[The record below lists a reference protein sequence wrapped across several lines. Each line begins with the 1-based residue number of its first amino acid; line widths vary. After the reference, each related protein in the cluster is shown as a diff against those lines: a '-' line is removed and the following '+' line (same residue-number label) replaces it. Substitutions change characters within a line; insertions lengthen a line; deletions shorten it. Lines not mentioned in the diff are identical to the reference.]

1 MWKILL
7 LTALIAAAIFGASVF
22 KNELQTNPAL
32 NAKIAEI
39 AEKIGPLRNT
49 ATHILDEFKVKDN
62 NIVKD
67 PAKET
72 VAETAKV
79 TVKDTAKDPPQPDE
93 SGEMV
98 SLYLKH
104 GGVVRG
110 RLVDKRSDEYEVE
123 GRTGKY
129 VVLKSQ
135 VIRIGSKD
143 ENNAAWAYKNAVV
156 VKKTNGIIMD
166 GQIVEADDN
175 NITLSF
181 TEGGGNIEMGV
192 DRKDISHLIFAPIW
206 NKETIQ
212 TEARLEKLFPKMSV
226 YKEDNF
232 TLLTDASSEWIK
244 AYTKELND
252 QYTGIYLRFF
262 GLFKNRKQDGQNFV
276 ILFDDPGDYIKY
288 TVASMGP
295 MNALGY
301 FDPDDRTLFIYNGW
315 GARFEKLYR
324 DYIEGICSA
333 IDEHAKDEKTKLADG
348 GWHITVDGYAKEQKD
363 VLWKWY
369 DLHKRI
375 ALDETFEVMRHEFT
389 HEIFHNWGLQ
399 GIVTSRPPV
408 DKDKMAAKEKEILD
422 ALESKDQEKIEG
434 VFKDL
439 YKMKKNYYE
448 DLEMNVSN
456 SWLAEGIATYCE
468 TSPLG
473 TINERFLAGYQV
485 MSDKNR
491 INPLEFITNFKKGSF
506 SGLNYQSML
515 DGYAESW
522 GFTKFLMERY
532 PAQFIDY
539 QNRMAD
545 RLMQKKIA
553 EASED
558 DFNLLL
564 KCLNKDLPA
573 LETEFKEY
581 MTRFE
586 RVDDPM
592 VKRVLEYEKMYD
604 EFRNVHERREKSY
617 IYFK

>member
-7 LTALIAAAIFGASVF
+7 LAVLVAAIVFGIPAFKKACQTDLKLNTKVAELAEKATSVQKGAVRNLEEF
-22 KNELQTNPAL
+22 KKKYESGKVE
-32 NAKIAEI
+32 NAKDISPE
-39 AEKIGPLRNT
+39 EKPVEGIT
-49 ATHILDEFKVKDN
+49 I
-62 NIVKD
+62 
-67 PAKET
+67 
-72 VAETAKV
+72 
-79 TVKDTAKDPPQPDE
+79 
-93 SGEMV
+93 
-98 SLYLKH
+98 YLKH
-104 GGVVRG
+104 GSVISGK
-110 RLVDKRSDEYEVE
+110 LIAKRENEYEVE
-123 GRTGKY
+123 SKGNKY
-129 VVLKSQ
+129 VLLKSQ
-135 VIRIGSKD
+135 IDHVEFKD
-143 ENNAAWAYKNAVV
+143 ASAALWTYKNKIV
-156 VKKTNGIIMD
+156 VKKTSGVILD
-166 GQIVEADDN
+166 GEIVDVDKDK
-175 NITLSF
+175 ITMAF
-181 TEGGGNIEMGV
+181 NEGGGNMEMGV
-192 DRKDISHLIFAPIW
+192 DRKDIDHLIASPVC
-206 NKETIQ
+206 NKESVD
-212 TEARLEKLFPKMSV
+212 TEERLKKLFPKMSV
-226 YKEDNF
+226 YKKDNF
-232 TLLTDASSEWIK
+232 TLLTDANPVWIK
-244 AYTKELND
+244 HYTKELDN
-252 QYTGIYLRFF
+252 QFTEIYMKFF
-262 GLFKNRKQDGQNFV
+262 GLFKNRAQEGQNFV
-276 ILFDDPGDYIKY
+276 ILFDDPADYIKY
-288 TVASMGP
+288 TVASLGP
-295 MNALGY
+295 MYALGY

-315 GARFEKLYR
+315 GTRFEKLYR
-324 DYIEGICSA
+324 DYIEGICNA
-333 IDEHAKDEKTKLADG
+333 IDEHAKGEKAKLNDG
-348 GWHITVDGYAKEQKD
+348 GWQITVEGYAKEQKD

-399 GIVTSRPPV
+399 GVVTSRPPV

-422 ALESKDQEKIEG
+422 ALESKNQEKIED

-448 DLEMNVSN
+448 DLEMSVSN
-456 SWLAEGIATYCE
+456 SWLAEGIAVYCM
-468 TSPLG
+468 TSPIG
-473 TINERFLAGYQV
+473 TINERFLAGYQE

-491 INPLEFITNFKKGSF
+491 INPLEFITNFKRGSF

-522 GFTKFLMERY
+522 GFTKFLMEKY

-581 MTRFE
+581 MTHFD

-592 VKRVLEYEKMYD
+592 VKRVLEYERMYD
-604 EFRNVHERREKSY
+604 EFRNVHERRQKDY